1 MIYKT
6 SSHSLLLTVSLLVI
20 SLSSSCKS
28 NNDDEDGPH
37 TPINTSGMTIHTA
50 LVWGNE
56 TLDVISN
63 TMYTDDQ
70 RPVKIF
76 SPQLYIS
83 EVRFIDANGDT
94 IHENDVLFISA
105 ENNSIKLKDVPKGS
119 YEQIIFTLGLPLHIN
134 KAVRPIDFEL
144 DHPLGPK
151 SPNMWW
157 NWDDGYIFAR
167 IEGRTNQQTPP
178 LDTLADNFSWHL
190 GFSENAIEN
199 IALDLPAH
207 DNWTLAFDIKHLFSK
222 VRVPDELF
230 TMNVRRAIIDNNV
243 ANIMSESFVIK

>member
-1 MIYKT
+1 MFARRPP
-6 SSHSLLLTVSLLVI
+6 LLLLVI
-20 SLSSSCKS
+20 FFISQIVVLSGCSAET
-28 NNDDEDGPH
+28 NDDKPSL
-37 TPINTSGMTIHTA
+37 PVNTSKFVLQTAMT
-50 LVWGNE
+50 WGDNVLNAISD
-56 TLDVISN
+56 TL
-63 TMYTDDQ
+63 YTDDQ

-76 SPQLYIS
+76 PPQLYIS

-94 IHENDVLFISA
+94 VHENNVLFINA
-105 ENNSIKLKDVPKGS
+105 EDNSITLQDVPKGS
-119 YEQIIFTLGLPLHIN
+119 YEQIVFTLGLPLHIN

-167 IEGRTNQQTPP
+167 IEGRTNHQTPP
-178 LDTLADNFSWHL
+178 LDTLSDGFSWHL

-207 DNWTLAFDIKHLFSK
+207 DNWTLAFDIKHIFSQI
-222 VRVPDELF
+222 RIPDEFF

-243 ANIMSESFVIK
+243 ANIMSESFIIK